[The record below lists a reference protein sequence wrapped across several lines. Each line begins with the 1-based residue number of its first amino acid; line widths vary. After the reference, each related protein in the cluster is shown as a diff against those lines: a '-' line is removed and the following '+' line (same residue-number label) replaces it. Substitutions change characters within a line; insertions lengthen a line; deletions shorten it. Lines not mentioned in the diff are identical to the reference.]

1 LEIWH
6 FLCCALCATRLF
18 FVAALFWHFF
28 LAELCA
34 MPQKP
39 WAAKHN
45 PLMFLPDRL
54 PLCRFYSSSLEL
66 DEE

>member
-1 LEIWH
+1 
-6 FLCCALCATRLF
+6 
-18 FVAALFWHFF
+18 
-28 LAELCA
+28 

-39 WAAKHN
+39 WAVKHN

-54 PLCRFYSSSLEL
+54 PLCWFSSSSLEL